1 MPRAKNVYIR
11 DHWSHVK
18 SSWIYSKCP
27 KANSSPS
34 LLVSVS
40 GRSTK
45 KHWDLSSSS
54 ASWLAFANLKTFCII
69 KLKLLTWQNM
79 HLSLY
84 YWHSHRVCP
93 LQVSIWVYII
103 DRPTM
108 YTLRRYG
115 MYLGLY
121 YWHTHSVCP
130 PQLCIWVN
138 PLIRF
143 FIGCV

>member
-1 MPRAKNVYIR
+1 MPRTKNVYIR
-11 DHWSHVK
+11 DHWSHLK

-27 KANSSPS
+27 NANSSPS

-54 ASWLAFANLKTFCII
+54 ASWLVFANLKTFCII
-69 KLKLLTWQNM
+69 KLKLLTNGKT
-79 HLSLY
+79 
-84 YWHSHRVCP
+84 C
-93 LQVSIWVYII
+93 IWVYII
-103 DRPTM
+103 DTPTV
-108 YTLRRYG
+108 YALCRYPFGFILLTVPRCIPSSIG

-130 PQLCIWVN
+130 SQLCMHLGE
-138 PLIRF
+138 PTD
-143 FIGCV
+143 

>member
-1 MPRAKNVYIR
+1 MPRTKNVYIR
-11 DHWSHVK
+11 DHWSHLK

-27 KANSSPS
+27 KANSSQS

-54 ASWLAFANLKTFCII
+54 ASWLVFANLKTFCII

-79 HLSLY
+79 HLGLY
-84 YWHSHRVCP
+84 YWHTHGVCP

-103 DRPTM
+103 DSPTM
-108 YTLRRYG
+108 YTLRRYVFG
-115 MYLGLY
+115 LILLTYPQCMPSAVMHLGA
-121 YWHTHSVCP
+121 TSIPASFV
-130 PQLCIWVN
+130 VTA
-138 PLIRF
+138 
-143 FIGCV
+143 